1 MWKNHPKGLPV
12 LFFTEMW
19 ERFGYYTMLSLLA
32 LYMDEHFK
40 LSKPMI
46 GQIYGIF
53 LALSY
58 FTPILGGY
66 LADRWLG
73 YGKSI
78 VIGAI
83 LMGTGYAMLTVDNL
97 SFFYVSLMVIVF
109 GSCFFK
115 PNISTMLGNMYG
127 DGNPH
132 KDSGYQIFYMGI
144 NIGAFFAPFV
154 AAFMRNNFGW
164 SYAFIA
170 AAAGMGVSL
179 LIFLKFHRQVAMVVG
194 SKHGSA
200 ENIHALTPKQERNGI
215 TSLFIIYAIVIIFW
229 LAFYQNGLTLTF
241 WARDCANTSLSPE
254 LFQAVNPFFI
264 VLFTPMLVW
273 LWSWLR
279 KRGKEPST
287 PMKLSGGMLL
297 TAAAFV
303 IMMLAALSGG
313 DTGKV
318 SVSWLVSSYAV
329 ITLAEICLSPM
340 GLSLANKL
348 SPPRMRGLMMGC
360 WFAAT
365 SIGKYLAGFIGGYWE
380 KMDHSFFFGIL
391 VVLSVIAFILMLSV
405 RKKIDSALN
414 ERSGVQPA

>member
-19 ERFGYYTMLSLLA
+19 ERFGYYTMLSLLT

-58 FTPILGGY
+58 FTPMLGGY
-66 LADRWLG
+66 LADKWLG

-78 VIGAI
+78 IIGAL
-83 LMGTGYAMLTVDNL
+83 LMGTGYAMLAVDNL
-97 SFFYVSLMVIVF
+97 SFFYVSLLVIVF

-115 PNISTMLGNMYG
+115 PNISTMLGNLYG
-127 DGNPH
+127 DGNPN

-144 NIGAFFAPFV
+144 NIGAFFSPFV
-154 AAFMRNNFGW
+154 AAYMRNNFGW
-164 SYAFIA
+164 GYAFFA
-170 AAAGMGVSL
+170 AAAGMVVSIA
-179 LIFLKFHRQVAMVVG
+179 IFLFYKRHISMVVH
-194 SKHGSA
+194 SKQNSE
-200 ENIHALTPKQERNGI
+200 ENVHKLTPEQEKNGI
-215 TSLFIIYAIVIIFW
+215 ISLFIIYAIVIVFW
-229 LAFYQNGLTLTF
+229 IAFYQNGLTLTF
-241 WARDCANTSLSPE
+241 WARDCTNTSINPE
-254 LFQAVNPFFI
+254 VFQAVNPFFI
-264 VLFTPMLVW
+264 VLFTPILVW
-273 LWSWLR
+273 IWSLLR

-287 PMKLSGGMLL
+287 PIKLSSGMMF
-297 TAAAFV
+297 TAIAFGL
-303 IMMLAALSGG
+303 MMFAGLVGG

-318 SVSWLVSSYAV
+318 SVSWLISSYAV
-329 ITLAEICLSPM
+329 VTLAEICLSPM

-365 SIGKYLAGFIGGYWE
+365 AIGKYLAGFIGGYWE
-380 KMDHSFFFGIL
+380 TMPHSRFFGIL
-391 VVLSVIAFILMLSV
+391 VAMSLVAFFLMLSV
-405 RKKIDSALN
+405 KKRINLAL
-414 ERSGVQPA
+414 SGRE

>member
-1 MWKNHPKGLPV
+1 MWKNHPRGLAV

-19 ERFGYYTMLSLLA
+19 ERFGYYTMLSVLT

-58 FTPILGGY
+58 FTPILGGF

-73 YGKSI
+73 YTKSI
-78 VIGAI
+78 VLGSI
-83 LMGTGYAMLTVDNL
+83 LMSLGYGLLIIDDFN
-97 SFFYVSLMVIVF
+97 FFLISLLVIVF

-115 PNISTMLGNMYG
+115 PNISTMLGNLYG
-127 DGNPH
+127 DKNLN

-154 AAFMRNNFGW
+154 ASYMRNTFGW
-164 SYAFIA
+164 SWAFIA
-170 AAAGMGVSL
+170 ASAGMIVSL
-179 LIFLKFHRQVAMVVG
+179 VIFIGFRRHINQVVTSGHNG
-194 SKHGSA
+194 SDQVQSMTK
-200 ENIHALTPKQERNGI
+200 KQEKNGL

-241 WARDCANTSLSPE
+241 WARDNTATTLSPE

-264 VLFTPMLVW
+264 VLFTPLLVW
-273 LWSWLR
+273 LWSALGR
-279 KRGKEPST
+279 RGKEPST
-287 PMKLSGGMLL
+287 PIKLSAGMFF
-297 TAAAFV
+297 TALAFAV
-303 IMMLAALSGG
+303 MFLAAISGG
-313 DTGKV
+313 DVGRV
-318 SVSWLVSSYAV
+318 SVLWLFTSYAV

-365 SIGKYLAGFIGGYWE
+365 SVGKYLAGFIGGYWE
-380 KMDHSFFFGIL
+380 KTAHSSFFGMLVIL
-391 VVLSVIAFILMLSV
+391 SLVALVLMLMA
-405 RKKIDSALN
+405 KNKINSALD
-414 ERSGVQPA
+414 ERA

>member
-1 MWKNHPKGLPV
+1 
-12 LFFTEMW
+12 
-19 ERFGYYTMLSLLA
+19 
-32 LYMDEHFK
+32 
-40 LSKPMI
+40 MI

-58 FTPILGGY
+58 FTPMLGGY
-66 LADRWLG
+66 LADKWLG

-83 LMGTGYAMLTVDNL
+83 LMGVGYAMLTVDNL
-97 SFFYVSLMVIVF
+97 HFFYISLLVIVF

-127 DGNPH
+127 DTNLN

-154 AAFMRNNFGW
+154 AAYMRNNFGW

-170 AAAGMGVSL
+170 ASAGMVVSL
-179 LIFLKFHRQVAMVVG
+179 AIFLFFHNHVKMVVT
-194 SKHGSA
+194 STHNST
-200 ENIHALTPKQERNGI
+200 EHVSSLSPQQEKNGI
-215 TSLFIIYAIVIIFW
+215 VSLFIIYAIVIIFW

-241 WARDCANTSLSPE
+241 WARDCTQTSLKPE

-264 VLFTPMLVW
+264 VFFTPILVW
-273 LWSWLR
+273 VWSWLR

-287 PMKLSGGMLL
+287 PIKLSSGMFL
-297 TAAAFV
+297 TAVAFAL
-303 IMMLAALSGG
+303 MMFAALSGG

-318 SVSWLVSSYAV
+318 SVLWLISSYAV

-365 SIGKYLAGFIGGYWE
+365 SVGKYLAGFVGGYWE
-380 KMDHSFFFGIL
+380 KMDHSRFFGLL
-391 VVLSVIAFILMLSV
+391 VILSVIAFVLMLSV
-405 RKKIDSALN
+405 RRKINSALE
-414 ERSGVQPA
+414 ERK

>member
-1 MWKNHPKGLPV
+1 MWKNHPKGLVV

-19 ERFGYYTMLSLLA
+19 ERFGYYTMLSLLS

-40 LSKPMI
+40 LSKPVI

-58 FTPILGGY
+58 FTPILGGF
-66 LADRWLG
+66 LADKWLG

-78 VIGAI
+78 IIGAI
-83 LMGTGYAMLTVDNL
+83 LMGLGYLLLAIDNFN
-97 SFFYVSLMVIVF
+97 FFLFSLLVIVF

-115 PNISTMLGNMYG
+115 PNISTMLGNLYG
-127 DGNPH
+127 DKNLN

-154 AAFMRNNFGW
+154 ASYARNNFGW

-170 AAAGMGVSL
+170 ASLGMVISL
-179 LIFLKFHRQVAMVVG
+179 AIFIGFKRHINMVVTTKQNG
-194 SKHGSA
+194 A
-200 ENIHALTPKQERNGI
+200 EHVQQMTTEQEKNGL

-241 WARDCANTSLSPE
+241 WARDNTNTTLSPE

-264 VLFTPMLVW
+264 VFFTPMLVW
-273 LWSWLR
+273 LWSILR
-279 KRGKEPST
+279 KKGKEPST
-287 PMKLSGGMLL
+287 PIKLSAGMFF
-297 TAAAFV
+297 TVVAFAL
-303 IMMLAALSGG
+303 MMFAALSGG
-313 DTGKV
+313 DTGQV
-318 SVSWLVSSYAV
+318 SVLWLFLSYAV

-348 SPPRMRGLMMGC
+348 SPPRMRGFMMGC
-360 WFAAT
+360 WFAA
-365 SIGKYLAGFIGGYWE
+365 SSVGKYLAGFIGGYWE
-380 KMDHSFFFGIL
+380 KMPHSKFFGMLVIL
-391 VVLSVIAFILMLSV
+391 STIALFLMLLA
-405 RKKIDSALN
+405 KNKINSALN
-414 ERSGVQPA
+414 ERA